1 MVVSCCFFCLSVSN
15 FCHRCNWC
23 KCQGRRAWHR
33 LLQPFAQQQKITFWL
48 NCLSPILSETMHWVT
63 TLQLEARITW
73 ARADCHGI
81 LGVVFCPSITDS
93 LSSVVV
99 SLANLF
105 FLLGTEPNCCSW
117 CFCCHCWKRCLQ
129 SIVFERGGST
139 SFLLLA
145 AQKWHEMGL
154 HCFWKN
160 PCVEHTHLLQTK
172 QWKMHGAR
180 HIIVLSICYLWMECF
195 PLQELAWLPSSIT
208 RNALPLVGCVQS
220 VIGIKLIHDWM
231 GNWTQLFWSL
241 KPCIGW
247 LKFCQ
252 RRCNNCSLHLKI
264 LFHADVCLS
273 WIAPLASS
281 WQVPLPE
288 GIEKGL
294 FVPCPCHCCFQQ
306 LSNWANLS
314 ADWLFD
320 WKTSCLAG

>member
-1 MVVSCCFFCLSVSN
+1 
-15 FCHRCNWC
+15 
-23 KCQGRRAWHR
+23 
-33 LLQPFAQQQKITFWL
+33 
-48 NCLSPILSETMHWVT
+48 MHWVT
-63 TLQLEARITW
+63 TLQLKARITW

-81 LGVVFCPSITDS
+81 LGVVFCPSINDS

-180 HIIVLSICYLWMECF
+180 HIIVLSICHLWMECF
-195 PLQELAWLPSSIT
+195 PLQELAWLPSSVT